1 MNLNF
6 TAFDKAIT
14 LLQGKRLKIVIEM
27 EDKPK
32 ITDQSFAAE
41 IELAQQKL
49 DAKIAEH
56 REKLGG

>member
-1 MNLNF
+1 MNLDF
-6 TAFDKAIT
+6 SAFDKAIT
-14 LLQGKRLKIVIEM
+14 LLEGKRLKIVIEL
-27 EDKPK
+27 EEKPK

-49 DAKIAEH
+49 DAKIAEY